1 MVTDSK
7 VIFRHYKGDIFILPY
22 QKAYGLAK
30 LREALLDHLS
40 KKITTLKIFFSF
52 SFKTLYSLRQR
63 DKAIYY
69 NK

>member
-7 VIFRHYKGDIFILPY
+7 VIFKHYKGDIFILPY

-40 KKITTLKIFFSF
+40 KKNNYSKNILFFQLQNPVFFAS
-52 SFKTLYSLRQR
+52 KG
-63 DKAIYY
+63 
-69 NK
+69 